1 MKTSKFRSQVS
12 RRQVLSI
19 GAASGLAAGLGSR
32 MQGPA
37 QAQTRTMPVMEI
49 ADLADL
55 KPGTELDFHYP
66 DDDSPAVLLAM
77 NGPVE
82 DGIGPDQNI
91 VAFSALCTHKGC
103 NVAWYKDQKML
114 ICPCHWSS
122 FDPAKKGRVI
132 IGQASSGLP
141 QITLAVE
148 NGKVKATGVSG
159 LIYGRQT
166 NVI

>member
-1 MKTSKFRSQVS
+1 MKNSKSQSRVN

-19 GAASGLAAGLGSR
+19 GAASGLAAGLGS
-32 MQGPA
+32 QASSPA
-37 QAQTRTMPVMEI
+37 QAQTKSMPTLEI
-49 ADLADL
+49 ASLADL
-55 KPGTELDFHYP
+55 KPGTELDFNYP

-77 NGPVE
+77 SGPVE

-103 NVAWYKDQKML
+103 NVVWHEDQKVL
-114 ICPCHWSS
+114 VCPCHWSS
-122 FDPAKKGRVI
+122 FDPAKKGRMI

-141 QITLAVE
+141 QITLAVDD
-148 NGKVKATGVSG
+148 GKVKATGVSG

>member
-1 MKTSKFRSQVS
+1 MKNSKSQSRVN

-19 GAASGLAAGLGSR
+19 GAASGLAAGLGS
-32 MQGPA
+32 QTSGPA
-37 QAQTRTMPVMEI
+37 QAQTKSMPTLEI
-49 ADLADL
+49 ASLADL
-55 KPGTELDFHYP
+55 KPGTELDFNYP

-77 NGPVE
+77 SGPVE

-103 NVAWYKDQKML
+103 NVVWHEDQKVL
-114 ICPCHWSS
+114 VCPCHWSS
-122 FDPAKKGRVI
+122 FDPAKKGRMI
-132 IGQASSGLP
+132 IGQASAGLP
-141 QITLAVE
+141 QITLAVDD
-148 NGKVKATGVSG
+148 GKVKATGVSG

>member
-1 MKTSKFRSQVS
+1 MKNSKSQSRVN

-19 GAASGLAAGLGSR
+19 GAASGLAAGLGS
-32 MQGPA
+32 QTSSPA
-37 QAQTRTMPVMEI
+37 HAQTKSMPTLEI
-49 ADLADL
+49 ANLADL
-55 KPGTELDFHYP
+55 KPGTELDFNYP
-66 DDDSPAVLLAM
+66 DDESPAVLLAM
-77 NGPVE
+77 SGPVE

-103 NVAWYKDQKML
+103 NVVWHENQKVL
-114 ICPCHWSS
+114 VCPCHWSS
-122 FDPAKKGRVI
+122 FDPAKKGRMI

-148 NGKVKATGVSG
+148 DGKVKATGVSG

>member
-1 MKTSKFRSQVS
+1 MKVSKSQSRVN

-19 GAASGLAAGLGSR
+19 GAASGLAAGLGSQASSPVR
-32 MQGPA
+32 
-37 QAQTRTMPVMEI
+37 AQTKSMPALEI
-49 ADLADL
+49 ASLADL
-55 KPGTELDFHYP
+55 KPGTELDFNYP

-103 NVAWYKDQKML
+103 NVVWHENQKVL
-114 ICPCHWSS
+114 VCPCHWSS
-122 FDPAKKGRVI
+122 FDPAKKGRMI

-148 NGKVKATGVSG
+148 DGKVKATGVSG